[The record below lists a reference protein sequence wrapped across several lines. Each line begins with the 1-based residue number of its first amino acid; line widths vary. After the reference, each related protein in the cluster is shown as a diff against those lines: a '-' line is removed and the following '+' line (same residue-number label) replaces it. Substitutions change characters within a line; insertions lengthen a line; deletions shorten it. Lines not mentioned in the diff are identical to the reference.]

1 MATTSSLM
9 TAEELLALPDDGIDR
24 ELIRGELREY
34 PTTTRTPPHCLTM
47 TNLAVLLGVWL
58 EPQREPCG
66 RLYAGN
72 NEPCVSG
79 VL

>member
-34 PTTTRTPPHCLTM
+34 PMRKPPRRSVNTSTPASPWSGRSTRFTK
-47 TNLAVLLGVWL
+47 G
-58 EPQREPCG
+58 
-66 RLYAGN
+66 
-72 NEPCVSG
+72 
-79 VL
+79 

>member
-34 PTTTRTPPHCLTM
+34 PMTTRGVPHI
-47 TNLAVLLGVWL
+47 AS
-58 EPQREPCG
+58 R
-66 RLYAGN
+66 
-72 NEPCVSG
+72 
-79 VL
+79 